1 MEMKMTTTTANNPL
15 VELVD
20 QLCAQSDAVHIVLSK
35 QIEAMSPSD
44 PDDREEFDVLRK
56 MFTEYQ
62 KEIHSLLES
71 QAIAMESLVELGE
84 VASQAV

>member
-1 MEMKMTTTTANNPL
+1 VETTTAANPF
-15 VELVD
+15 VELAN
-20 QLCAQSDAVHIVLSK
+20 QLTAQAVAVHAVLLR